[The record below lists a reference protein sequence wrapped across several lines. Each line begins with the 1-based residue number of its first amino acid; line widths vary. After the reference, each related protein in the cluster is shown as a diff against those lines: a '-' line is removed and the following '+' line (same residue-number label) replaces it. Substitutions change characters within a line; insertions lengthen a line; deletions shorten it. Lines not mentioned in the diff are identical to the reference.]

1 YDWWAQNAHDRNAKF
16 AHAMKGMERG
26 GDPTEMNEMSRQ
38 EAFGL
43 ATGPVGE
50 LGVIGKGA
58 NAALSFGAPASA
70 KEFATG
76 LSDALFGLNNQTRA
90 ERTLLRQHLE
100 KIPNI
105 PQETWE
111 KIYHYDEADAAA
123 RNEFTREFGEKV
135 AKAKSEEDRLGLLRT
150 AKERADKYRT
160 ARN

>member
-1 YDWWAQNAHDRNAKF
+1 MNDPFGDLGAAPPQQSQDPFADLRPGFWDYQRKALSEAKPEGALQAEGAAVKGLYDWWAQNAHDRNAKF

-105 PQETWE
+105 PQE
-111 KIYHYDEADAAA
+111 
-123 RNEFTREFGEKV
+123 
-135 AKAKSEEDRLGLLRT
+135 
-150 AKERADKYRT
+150 
-160 ARN
+160 